1 MAAVSCVPLT
11 NVVGRGEPFQFTTVS
26 LVKVVPGMAGVVAVA
41 ATGSFAFTVRVKP
54 TGLQYGVEGIC
65 VVDAESD
72 AMDIPRIENGR
83 DGVEVPPPGAGL
95 KTVTFAVP
103 TVERS
108 AGRIVVL
115 IWVGPI

>member
-11 NVVGRGEPFQFTTVS
+11 KVVGRGEPFQFTTVP
-26 LVKVVPGMAGVVAVA
+26 LVKVVPGMAGVVPMA
-41 ATGSFAFTVRVKP
+41 ATGSVAFTVRVNP

-65 VVDAESD
+65 VVDEESD
-72 AMDIPRIENGR
+72 AMDMPRIEN
-83 DGVEVPPPGAGL
+83 VEAAEVPPPGAGL
-95 KTVTFAVP
+95 NTVTIAVP